1 MVVNYA
7 SISQVK
13 PINGIRDALSHGTKT
28 HSDGEL
34 VDGTHT

>member
-13 PINGIRDALSHGTKT
+13 SINGIRDALYFHMAQKLIQMGN
-28 HSDGEL
+28 
-34 VDGTHT
+34 